1 MTEAIRLL
9 AALLTRTAGT
19 AVAVAAV
26 TPLSGGA
33 SSATFAVDAIRN
45 GTPWPLI
52 FQRAEGQV
60 GQPAAGARAMPKR
73 LQAELQRTAGAHGVP
88 VAAVVAVAEP
98 DDGLGDGFVMERVG
112 GESLAPRWLKGEG
125 FAAARAAMTAQ
136 CGAALARIHATPLDA
151 VAHLPLAGGSAAA
164 QSAAMF
170 AMYRGFGVD
179 EPAFDLAFA
188 WLRERLG
195 DAPAR
200 VLCHGDFRSGNFIV
214 DARGL
219 AAVLDWE
226 LAHLG
231 DHHADLGWLCVNAW
245 RFGYWQNAVGG
256 FGDRAEL
263 YAAYEAAGGAPVD
276 PALAHVWEVYGTL
289 RWGMS
294 CLQLADDHLSG
305 RVRSVERAAIGRRVT
320 EVAADLLWLLE
331 HGSI

>member
-1 MTEAIRLL
+1 MRGALT
-9 AALLTRTAGT
+9 ALLRRQGHDATVER
-19 AVAVAAV
+19 V

-33 SSATFAVDAIRN
+33 SSATFAVDARCN
-45 GTPWPLI
+45 DAPWPLI
-52 FQRAEGQV
+52 FQRGEGAV
-60 GQPAAGARAMPKR
+60 GMPKR
-73 LQAELQRTAGAHGVP
+73 VQADLQRIAGAHGVP
-88 VAAVVAVAEP
+88 VAPVIAIAEP
-98 DDGLGDGFVMERVG
+98 DDGLGDGFVMARVE
-112 GESLAPRWLKGEG
+112 GESLAPRWLKGDG

-136 CGAALARIHATPLDA
+136 CGASLARIHAIPLDA
-151 VAHLPLAGGSAAA
+151 VAHLPLAGGTAAE
-164 QSAAMF
+164 QCAAMV
-170 AMYRGFGVD
+170 ALYRSFRVD

-188 WLRERLG
+188 WLAERIG

-200 VLCHGDFRSGNFIV
+200 VVCHGDFRSGNFIV
-214 DARGL
+214 DDSGL

-245 RFGYWQNAVGG
+245 RFGHWRLPVGG
-256 FGDRAEL
+256 FGERAAM
-263 YAAYEAAGGAPVD
+263 YAAYEVAGGAPVD
-276 PALAHVWEVYGTL
+276 PAQAHVWEVYGTL

-305 RVRSVERAAIGRRVT
+305 RVRSVERAAIGRRVS